1 MFWRLGIPGWRI
13 AANLGI
19 PIKIKIDVQKDE
31 EVGVYFATSDDI
43 GLAVESGTL
52 DELMKEIH
60 SALPVL
66 LELEHVGNAKPET
79 DIRLNNNLAL
89 A

>member
-1 MFWRLGIPGWRI
+1 MFWRLGLPGWRI
-13 AANLGI
+13 AASLGI
-19 PIKIKIDVQKDE
+19 SIKIKIDVQKDE
-31 EVGVYFATSDDI
+31 EAGVYFATSDDI
-43 GLAVESGTL
+43 GLAVESDTL

-66 LELEHVGNAKPET
+66 LELENIGNAKSET